1 MSASSTP
8 HNRRER
14 RAQAHAQAQSKSI
27 ASASKGVPLS
37 LPSRTPP
44 SQKTLLEIA
53 EERQL
58 LNRRGDNDAVV
69 DPPSITTTT
78 INPDGSLSTSSD
90 SPSPDPLH
98 STPLLDVILYT
109 VTLTVIHFTLTFLVH
124 HQYASEPPSTGPL
137 FLSSSVFSATP
148 FLFLV
153 LVFILHPRASHLAA
167 QALFAAMSI
176 VAGGWLV
183 YATNDEPYMAVMKK
197 APALGTLWIWAVIEM
212 RWEWAVVCL
221 SLVGGW
227 GWWKGYTFF

>member
-1 MSASSTP
+1 MSTSSTA

-14 RAQAHAQAQSKSI
+14 RAQAHAHSQSKSI
-27 ASASKGVPLS
+27 SSAGIEIPLS
-37 LPSRTPP
+37 QPSRIRP

-58 LNRRGDNDAVV
+58 LTRGDNDAMA
-69 DPPSITTTT
+69 DFQSITTTT
-78 INPDGSLSTSSD
+78 INPDGSLSNSSV
-90 SPSPDPLH
+90 SPNHDAPNP
-98 STPLLDVILYT
+98 TPFLDVLLYAA
-109 VTLTVIHFTLTFLVH
+109 TLTVIHFTLTFLVH
-124 HQYASEPPSTGPL
+124 HQYASEPPSIGPL
-137 FLSSSVFSATP
+137 LLSSSVFSATP
-148 FLFLV
+148 LLFLV
-153 LVFILHPRASHLAA
+153 LVFILHPRASHLAI
-167 QALFAAMSI
+167 QALFAVMSI

-197 APALGTLWIWAVIEM
+197 APALGTLWIWAIIEM